1 MNRTRLPGTPDPHL
15 TLMGSDNNKIA
26 VDVWGDSNN
35 PAVILIHGGGQTRHA
50 WKGTGEKLAAADYYA
65 ISIDLRGHGDSDWVN
80 SEQGYTETELA
91 ADLVRVIK
99 ALQLIKPVLVGASL
113 GGMAALTAIGY
124 ELADAGALVLV
135 DIVPGFTKAG
145 AARVLQFMA
154 MGAKGFDSLDE
165 IKTLVTT
172 YQSHRKSVHKSD
184 GLSKNIRLG
193 DDGRYYWHWDP
204 AFLKRST
211 DDYLEVQAALKT
223 CAENIDVPTLL
234 VRGGLSDLLTDEG
247 AQDFLKSCPQAEY
260 INVTDAA
267 HMVAGD
273 RNDIFTE
280 AVINF
285 LNKLSYEFS
294 P

>member
-15 TLMGSDNNKIA
+15 TVTGDYNNQIA
-26 VDVWGDSNN
+26 VDTWGDASN
-35 PAVILIHGGGQTRHA
+35 PAVMLIHGGGQTRHA
-50 WKGTGEKLAAADYYA
+50 WKGTGQKLADANYYA
-65 ISIDLRGHGDSDWVN
+65 LSMDLRGHGDSDWVG
-80 SEQGYTETELA
+80 SDAGYTEAELA
-91 ADLVRVIK
+91 ADIVCVMD
-99 ALQLIKPVLVGASL
+99 QLKLDKPVLVGASL
-113 GGMAALTAIGY
+113 GGMAALTVIGFDLT
-124 ELADAGALVLV
+124 EVGGLVLV
-135 DIVPGFTKAG
+135 DIVPGFTKTG

-165 IKTLVTT
+165 IKALVKT
-172 YQSHRKSVHKSD
+172 YQSHRKASHKSD

-204 AFLKRST
+204 AFLKRSS
-211 DDYLEVQAALKT
+211 DDYFEVQSTLKK

-247 AQDFLKSCPQAEY
+247 AQEFLTSCPQAEY
-260 INVTDAA
+260 TNVTDAA

-285 LNKLSYEFS
+285 LKKQT

>member
-1 MNRTRLPGTPDPHL
+1 MNRTRLPGTPDPHF
-15 TLMGSDNNKIA
+15 TVTGSHNNNIA
-26 VDVWGDSNN
+26 IDTWGDATN
-35 PAVILIHGGGQTRHA
+35 PAVILLHGGGQTRHA
-50 WKGTGEKLAAADYYA
+50 WKGTGQKLADANYYA
-65 ISIDLRGHGDSDWVN
+65 VSVDLRGHGDSDWVN
-80 SEQGYTETELA
+80 SEAGYTEAELA
-91 ADLVRVIK
+91 ADLVCVIK
-99 ALQLIKPVLVGASL
+99 ELGLSKPALVGASL

-124 ELADAGALVLV
+124 EMTGAGALVLV
-135 DIVPGFTKAG
+135 DIVPGFTKSG

-154 MGAKGFDSLDE
+154 MGANGFDSLDE
-165 IKTLVTT
+165 IKAIVKT
-172 YQSHRKSVHKSD
+172 YQSHRKASHKSD
-184 GLSKNIRLG
+184 GLSKNVRLG

-211 DDYLEVQAALKT
+211 DDYLEVQNALKE
-223 CAENIDVPTLL
+223 CAKNINVPTLL

-260 INVTDAA
+260 TNVTDAA

-280 AVINF
+280 AVITF
-285 LNKLSYEFS
+285 LDKLN